1 MCPALAGDV
10 AVGGGPST
18 AHVAETGDSDDPI
31 KPSLDS
37 KKPDRT
43 QPQTPRATDRASGW
57 NSGDTSL
64 CYSQA
69 FFLTFDQDEDDDAT
83 PGAWPPGTMK
93 SPPAAAVLPAAS
105 VASRWRSNQRGTS
118 MTLYNNI
125 LVVVD
130 ATGNELT
137 RARVTEFVKLNGR
150 SVHLVYLAPEY
161 MVGETLVSMPV
172 SKHADEMQ
180 QYIDRL
186 HAEGVE
192 VRGEIMSS
200 NWFGR
205 GDAVLELAHSVSAD
219 LIILNTEQGGQ
230 RAKAQ
235 LAAIVAR
242 NSPKIA
248 ILIARSTAP

>member
-1 MCPALAGDV
+1 
-10 AVGGGPST
+10 
-18 AHVAETGDSDDPI
+18 
-31 KPSLDS
+31 
-37 KKPDRT
+37 
-43 QPQTPRATDRASGW
+43 
-57 NSGDTSL
+57 
-64 CYSQA
+64 
-69 FFLTFDQDEDDDAT
+69 
-83 PGAWPPGTMK
+83 
-93 SPPAAAVLPAAS
+93 
-105 VASRWRSNQRGTS
+105 